1 MQISTVIF
9 LVGTQDHGTC
19 LHTGLIQD
27 HRLLAFIVDS
37 YILNQNKYKIW
48 NVWLLENHFSLL
60 LIDPCLFIILLFTV

>member
-9 LVGTQDHGTC
+9 LGGTQDHGTC

-37 YILNQNKYKIW
+37 YILNQISTK
-48 NVWLLENHFSLL
+48 F
-60 LIDPCLFIILLFTV
+60 